1 MKNVFWERTAADCSE
16 DFWIASGKIFLIQE
30 VKKANDGDVMLYSL
44 AIVKNGWKFE
54 PVLGYPLSVHEK
66 KEFMIIQGKK
76 EEQQLSHRR

>member
-1 MKNVFWERTAADCSE
+1 
-16 DFWIASGKIFLIQE
+16 
-30 VKKANDGDVMLYSL
+30 MLYSL